1 MGTNPVDPSS
11 PLQTLTHTITIFSCI
26 LNSTDVWF
34 CLPQCGLYSF
44 CAKNKA
50 EHLSPVDPGISREVT
65 DLYPSRGYTHPVTR
79 AIEVSHAARKPS
91 CDQETFSS
99 ISQLKRIF
107 FTFKCVCPSACCASS
122 TQMKKKSQKNVKP
135 LFCENNIANAVQRP
149 QQQVVRSRYRGSH
162 SRFRI
167 THHG

>member
-1 MGTNPVDPSS
+1 MHSEF
-11 PLQTLTHTITIFSCI
+11 HTYVCH
-26 LNSTDVWF
+26 VWF
-34 CLPQCGLYSF
+34 CPPRYTVSVSKTRLNVLVLLTLAF
-44 CAKNKA
+44 N
-50 EHLSPVDPGISREVT
+50 ISREVT

-122 TQMKKKSQKNVKP
+122 TQMKKKSLKNVKP